1 MVETGGWILAKAG
14 AGPMGQAQDHAF
26 AHPYTPP
33 LYGSRA
39 GTPCTDREQPDL
51 IFKIGFVFRSSRPD
65 IPTREHPL
73 PLGSTGTWP
82 KICDH
87 GRRLRYGVTFAA
99 DVWNAVYCFTME
111 RTDGMHLPH

>member
-26 AHPYTPP
+26 AHPHTP

-82 KICDH
+82 KMCDH